1 MRLNNKFYQINYAG
15 LFGDVN
21 YDGAFDILESIR
33 IFVCVLIKLKQKDA
47 VSNNTVDATVT
58 PRRQLSNNMEVQ

>member
-33 IFVCVLIKLKQKDA
+33 TTGNAAPLESLQINLKEAQKE
-47 VSNNTVDATVT
+47 
-58 PRRQLSNNMEVQ
+58 Q